1 MLSMTAQGYIGLALM
16 LGGVAVFALAVGAI
30 FRNW

>member
-1 MLSMTAQGYIGLALM
+1 MHMTAQGYIGLALM
-16 LGGVAVFALAVGAI
+16 LGGVAVFVWAIGVI